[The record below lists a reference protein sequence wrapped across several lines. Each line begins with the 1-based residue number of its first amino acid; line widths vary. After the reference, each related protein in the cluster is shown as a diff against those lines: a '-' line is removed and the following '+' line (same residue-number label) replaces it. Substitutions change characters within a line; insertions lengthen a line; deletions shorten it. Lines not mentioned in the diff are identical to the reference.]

1 MSDTT
6 NQPTEPTEKE
16 LQEYRENMKKYY
28 DVQISLL
35 KKQKE
40 YEVLLADI
48 EEARA
53 KRISM
58 NIRIAQMMA
67 PPPERPTEEEMADA
81 QSRMKEAIE
90 EEDKSPKTR
99 NLKKQ

>member
-6 NQPTEPTEKE
+6 NQQTEPTEKE

-28 DVQISLL
+28 DVQIGLL

-67 PPPERPTEEEMADA
+67 PPPEKPTEEEMADA

-90 EEDKSPKTR
+90 EESKSTKTR

>member
-1 MSDTT
+1 MSDST

-48 EEARA
+48 EEARG
-53 KRISM
+53 KRIAM

-67 PPPERPTEEEMADA
+67 GPPEKPTEEQMAEA
-81 QSRMKEAIE
+81 QARMREAME
-90 EEDKSPKTR
+90 QEDDSPKKR